1 MEPLLIHHGDKIVL
15 IFALA
20 IFVVAPIHRGFRLDG
35 GVDMAAK
42 VPVAAASS
50 RGGHIEESRV
60 AHCESRQS
68 GVRMC
73 EPWVEKG
80 PEGPQK

>member
-42 VPVAAASS
+42 VPVTAASS
-50 RGGHIEESRV
+50 RGGHVEESGV
-60 AHCESRQS
+60 AHGE
-68 GVRMC
+68 VRRSDVGIC
-73 EPWVEKG
+73 EPCVRGG
-80 PEGPQK
+80 PEGPQ